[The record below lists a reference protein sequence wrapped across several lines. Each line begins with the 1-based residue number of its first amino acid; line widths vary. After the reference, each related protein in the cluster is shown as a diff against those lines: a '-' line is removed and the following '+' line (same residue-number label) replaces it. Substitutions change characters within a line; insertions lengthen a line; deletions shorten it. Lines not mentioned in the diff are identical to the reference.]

1 MRRLAL
7 TLLFFAACDEST
19 VPPSTDAGGRP
30 TWRPPDGA
38 MTYWD
43 ANPSVDGGPM
53 RACSNPRPA
62 TPISL
67 LPRCYSAT
75 QGCLEGCAT
84 AADPDACR
92 NACLLGDGF
101 PRTPDGSFGCAEC
114 TYLQLFYCLDRQE
127 CHAQVGA
134 YFCCIEDRCPTYDP
148 SCVAECQSVA
158 EAMFVCGAS
167 YAPEC
172 FSYVSGDMREC
183 FSVLDRDAGVPGDA
197 GTSDAGTGGM

>member
-1 MRRLAL
+1 MRFFV
-7 TLLFFAACDEST
+7 LLFSLLAACDDAHS
-19 VPPSTDAGGRP
+19 PPATDAGGRP

-43 ANPSVDGGPM
+43 ATPAGDGGAM
-53 RACSNPRPA
+53 RACANYWSPVDMG
-62 TPISL
+62 L
-67 LPRCYSAT
+67 LPRCYNST

-84 AADPDACR
+84 ATDPDACR
-92 NACLLGDGF
+92 TACFASDGF
-101 PRTPDGSFGCAEC
+101 PRPDPSFGCAEC

-134 YFCCIEDRCPTYDP
+134 YFCCIEDNCPTYDP
-148 SCVAECQSVA
+148 SCVGACMDEA
-158 EAMFVCGAS
+158 NAMFVCGGS

-183 FSVLDRDAGVPGDA
+183 FSPLDRDGGTGTDAAAPDA
-197 GTSDAGTGGM
+197 GMGGS